1 MKILIY
7 GFGPYK
13 KYKENISEKV
23 VRKIKSKRNL
33 VKVVF
38 SSKFDR
44 KMFLDKIR
52 KVKPDIVIGLGQH
65 TRGGKIRIERKAV
78 NLRRDSKKE
87 KIIFKNKPKHRFL
100 NLKLKKDKNSWLSY
114 NAGKYIC
121 NYSMYVI
128 CGLDVKFAFV
138 HIPKDYG
145 LGRAVRFIDGIIKN
159 L

>member
-1 MKILIY
+1 MKILVY

-13 KYKENISEKV
+13 NYKENISEKV
-23 VRKIKSKRNL
+23 VRKIKPRKNL
-33 VKVVF
+33 VKAVF

-65 TRGGKIRIERKAV
+65 TRGRKIRIERKAV
-78 NLRRDSKKE
+78 NLKKE
-87 KIIFKNKPKHRFL
+87 KIISKNKPKQRFL
-100 NLKLKKDKNSWLSY
+100 NLKLKKDRNSWLSY
-114 NAGKYIC
+114 NAGKYVC
-121 NYSMYVI
+121 NYSMYLI
-128 CGLDVKFAFV
+128 SGLDVKFGFV

-145 LGRAVRFIDGIIKN
+145 LSRAVRFIDGIIKN